1 MKKTAKIQNGLFIR
15 KDSHLTLSKKRKRM
29 FSFFLLYARII
40 KCKKNILVD
49 LKRTLNN
56 YKFFLIYSRIKN
68 KVEDIIGEHVCT
80 HILRVKL

>member
-1 MKKTAKIQNGLFIR
+1 
-15 KDSHLTLSKKRKRM
+15 M
-29 FSFFLLYARII
+29 FPFFALYARII
-40 KCKKNILVD
+40 ECKKYILIK